1 MKNILL
7 VVYLFLSIN
16 CISQTSTSEIIN
28 NFKLGQT
35 FEFNTNFQK
44 QSEKDGLT
52 SYTYIG
58 SINFKIG
65 DIEINNI
72 NLVVYNSKLMA
83 IEINF
88 GNPYNKDNFDQE
100 EFLNVREALANEY
113 GKVNFEK
120 NNPNPQVILELDW
133 KKELT
138 NLNLKRVKFQE
149 SILGLLLIRDI
160 KLSENFMANL
170 KR

>member
-1 MKNILL
+1 MKNILFIS
-7 VVYLFLSIN
+7 YLFFSIN
-16 CISQTSTSEIIN
+16 CISQTSASEIIN

-35 FEFNTNFQK
+35 FEIKTDFEK
-44 QSEKDGLT
+44 QSEKNGLT
-52 SYTYIG
+52 SFTYVG
-58 SINFKIG
+58 STNFKIG

-72 NLVVYNSKLMA
+72 NLVVYNNKLMA

-88 GNPYNKDNFDQE
+88 GNPNSKDNFDQE
-100 EFLNVREALANEY
+100 EFLNVKEALTTEF
-113 GKVNFEK
+113 GKMNFEK
-120 NNPNPQVILELDW
+120 NNPNPQVISEQDW